1 MQLSNPIQVVNLDG
15 FLPSDGETRFEMFFA
30 DGVLSLDIFYEVDD
44 SESCTAKRRICFPHA
59 KYFFKTPFPGYS
71 FFSCPDDRDLSL
83 LNSLVEYGHSDML
96 DIDHKTSGT
105 TGYRHYRLF
114 LHSTGVAI
122 HVIAQSCEISG
133 EELSDRI

>member
-1 MQLSNPIQVVNLDG
+1 MI

-30 DGVLSLDIFYEVDD
+30 DGLLSLDIFYELDD
-44 SESCTAKRRICFPHA
+44 SGSCAARRRIRFPHA

-71 FFSCPDDRDLSL
+71 FFSCPDVRDLLL

-96 DIDHKTSGT
+96 DMEHKTSGA

-122 HVIAQSCEISG
+122 HVITQSCEISSQ
-133 EELSDRI
+133 ELID